1 MHRLSLAVI
10 LSAFLVSCG
19 GGSSGG
25 GNTSSGG
32 GTGGGGSTVPP
43 GPVAVTS
50 GGSFIGVNITLPAP
64 VASPAL
70 NATMIGAA
78 VPASSGSTSITLTN
92 APAVIHLS
100 SVPTSG
106 ANAGQM
112 IVALLGNG
120 MTTGTTSLISSV
132 TLSGPNDITIGTPA
146 ALTGG
151 GGIGFR
157 ITLGGSAATGARTV
171 FLKNAQGDIT
181 AYTGGLEIL
190 P

>member
-1 MHRLSLAVI
+1 
-10 LSAFLVSCG
+10 
-19 GGSSGG
+19 
-25 GNTSSGG
+25 
-32 GTGGGGSTVPP
+32 
-43 GPVAVTS
+43 
-50 GGSFIGVNITLPAP
+50 
-64 VASPAL
+64 
-70 NATMIGAA
+70 MIGAA
-78 VPASSGSTSITLTN
+78 VPATSGSTSITLTN

-106 ANAGQM
+106 SNAGQM

-120 MTTGTTSLISSV
+120 MTTSATPPVLLITSV
-132 TLSGPNDITIGTPA
+132 TISGPSDITVGTPS
-146 ALTGG
+146 ALSAG

-157 ITLGGSAATGARTV
+157 ITLGGSTATGARTV